1 MSAISLFLFT
11 ITSLLFSAFFSGME
25 IAFISSSKIKI
36 ELDNKKG
43 EFSAKILSFFNGKP
57 AWFIAAMLIGNNIA
71 MVIYTLYIT
80 QLIEPYLLIF
90 NFNPSLL
97 SRETLVTLSIEL
109 IKSLDETRR
118 IFLLFIGTTFL

>member
-1 MSAISLFLFT
+1 MSAIFLLILT
-11 ITSLLFSAFFSGME
+11 VTSLLFSAFFSGME

-43 EFSAKILSFFNGKP
+43 EFSAKILSFFNRKP

-80 QLIEPYLLIF
+80 QLIEPYLLTF
-90 NFNPSLL
+90 NFNQ
-97 SRETLVTLSIEL
+97 TIW
-109 IKSLDETRR
+109 INR
-118 IFLLFIGTTFL
+118 I

>member
-1 MSAISLFLFT
+1 MSAIYLLT
-11 ITSLLFSAFFSGME
+11 ITVISLLFSAFFSGME

-57 AWFIAAMLIGNNIA
+57 AWFIAAMLIGNNVA

-80 QLIEPYLLIF
+80 PVSYTHLEP
-90 NFNPSLL
+90 
-97 SRETLVTLSIEL
+97 
-109 IKSLDETRR
+109 TRR
-118 IFLLFIGTTFL
+118 